1 MGDRE
6 AGPEPRR
13 PATKPAM
20 ESDVDPAPGRIPWQP
35 RRWSATA
42 LRREAKRH
50 ARLVAALKIGLPV
63 AAVALVA
70 VLVSWPYVT
79 SRDTPGLRLT
89 YASVDQSADGSV
101 AMTNARYLGTDR
113 KGQPFTIT
121 ADRAEQDPEQLD
133 HVVLLSLA
141 ADISLDDGSW
151 LSLSARR
158 GSYRQD
164 ARTLD
169 LEGDVSLYTDSGYE
183 LRTARARIDLGAEI
197 ASGSA
202 PVEGQGPLGHLVAG
216 AFELGE
222 GGDRLRFHDG
232 VTLTLY
238 PAVEE

>member
-1 MGDRE
+1 MSD
-6 AGPEPRR
+6 ADPPR
-13 PATKPAM
+13 PT
-20 ESDVDPAPGRIPWQP
+20 GRIPWQP

-79 SRDTPGLRLT
+79 SRDAPGLRLT
-89 YASVDQSADGSV
+89 YASVDQSADGTV

-113 KGQPFTIT
+113 KGQSFTIT
-121 ADRAEQDPEQLD
+121 AERAEQDPDRLD
-133 HVVLLSLA
+133 HVVLSSLA

-151 LSLSARR
+151 LSLRARR
-158 GSYRQD
+158 GLYRPD

-169 LEGDVSLYTDSGYE
+169 LEGDVSLYADSGYE
-183 LRTARARIDLGAEI
+183 LRTERARIDLGAEI
-197 ASGSA
+197 ASGDA

-216 AFELGE
+216 GFELDV
-222 GGDRLRFHDG
+222 GGDRLSFHDG